1 MYLIYFF
8 CISTLFN
15 LFLFSEYLKQPD
27 PKNSGNF
34 LSVSVTEVTHKLAVE
49 GNFIGL
55 TIQHFKEQFS
65 GALGGAIAVATL
77 TTWQYRNKQKDLEA
91 ITRHHSK
98 Q

>member
-8 CISTLFN
+8 CISTFFN
-15 LFLFSEYLKQPD
+15 SFLFSEYLKQPTSETSETF
-27 PKNSGNF
+27 P
-34 LSVSVTEVTHKLAVE
+34 LVSVTEETHKLAVE

-77 TTWQYRNKQKDLEA
+77 ATWQYRKKQKDLEA
-91 ITRHHSK
+91 IARR
-98 Q
+98 